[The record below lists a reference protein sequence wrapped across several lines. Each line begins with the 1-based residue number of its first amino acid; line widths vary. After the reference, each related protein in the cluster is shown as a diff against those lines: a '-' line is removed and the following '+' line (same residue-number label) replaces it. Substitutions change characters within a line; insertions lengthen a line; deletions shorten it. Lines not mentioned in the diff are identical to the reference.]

1 MQRNARVSVW
11 GFSMSPPP
19 DQQGLQ
25 NGASLNEQERLVPPL
40 PGGHCTT
47 GGGARAS
54 VPQTGHFSRISDLCP
69 FQRATHLFV
78 SARSLYD
85 HMFKETA
92 RMLDMWSHF
101 YGNGVGVSLPRWD
114 NVTFHWCHC
123 NAFLLQWILCASLAS
138 HGAFQSECLQWKVS
152 RSKYFFLLFYFSLV
166 LVPMVNV
173 YQNRVLH
180 CGIPAGFTKSVL
192 LG

>member
-1 MQRNARVSVW
+1 MPGLVSGGSVWVHRLTSRGCRMEHLWMSRNAWYLPSPADTAPQAEERARLSPRLDTSRESLTYVRFK
-11 GFSMSPPP
+11 GQRIFS
-19 DQQGLQ
+19 
-25 NGASLNEQERLVPPL
+25 SLLV
-40 PGGHCTT
+40 H
-47 GGGARAS
+47 
-54 VPQTGHFSRISDLCP
+54 
-69 FQRATHLFV
+69 
-78 SARSLYD
+78 Y
-85 HMFKETA
+85 MFKETA

-123 NAFLLQWILCASLAS
+123 NAFLLQWILCASVAS

-173 YQNRVLH
+173 YQTRVLH